1 MKRKALEQES
11 KIVGNALRD
20 QIRQYG
26 IDCTYYKLD
35 TIEFTDFK
43 GIVDSNAILKRAYGY
58 NITPDYNMS
67 ANMITY
73 ADVQQDIFLLNKI
86 GLNPNTDIDFYF
98 DRIDFACALA
108 TKCGQYR
115 EYKIEKT
122 LYVCQ
127 VPDANELSS

>member
-11 KIVGNALRD
+11 RIVGNALRD

-35 TIEFTDFK
+35 TTDFTDFK

-73 ADVQQDIFLLNKI
+73 ADV
-86 GLNPNTDIDFYF
+86 
-98 DRIDFACALA
+98 
-108 TKCGQYR
+108 
-115 EYKIEKT
+115 
-122 LYVCQ
+122 
-127 VPDANELSS
+127 